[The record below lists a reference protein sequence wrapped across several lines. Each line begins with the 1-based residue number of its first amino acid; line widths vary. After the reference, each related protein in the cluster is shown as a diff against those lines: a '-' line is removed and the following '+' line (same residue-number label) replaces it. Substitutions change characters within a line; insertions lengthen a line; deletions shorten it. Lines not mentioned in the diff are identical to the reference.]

1 MSSKKRAATLHVVD
15 ISHICSSEQR
25 ANSRSTGLW
34 YMITVLIILFKIGSL
49 DGIDG
54 IVTVLALQKLVNT
67 SPDDIVVVQAKGAL
81 WMLQKDNEEQQLSQQ
96 KRMTGCSKLFCIPS
110 CDW

>member
-1 MSSKKRAATLHVVD
+1 MWLISVISVQVNREPIHVPQVYG
-15 ISHICSSEQR
+15 I
-25 ANSRSTGLW
+25 
-34 YMITVLIILFKIGSL
+34 MITVLIILFKIGSL